1 VHHLGRNRTAH
12 KKKKSGRMAL
22 GSNSTT
28 TRTIASPSLPLELV
42 EEEILCRLP
51 VKILLQLRCICK
63 SWKYLISND
72 PKFAKKHL
80 RMSKILK
87 HQHHLI
93 VNVFC
98 DQILWDIP
106 LSNPTV
112 TQTRLNI
119 PISNSRH
126 ILEICSCDGI
136 LCFTLG
142 QERGGRGTA
151 VLCNP
156 SLRKY
161 NTLPPL
167 ENHHREREVQSSLFS
182 FGYDHFNDVY
192 KVIAISCFK
201 DKNNEVDVYTLG
213 SNNWRSIQDFPC
225 SSRSMNQPGVF
236 VSGTVNWLAYEV
248 SNSSCCRFIV
258 SLDLEKESYQ
268 KIHQP
273 DLDKD
278 HWTLGMF
285 RDCLCIF
292 ATNGMFLD
300 IWIMKEYG
308 IKESWTKL
316 YNVPYKREQYI
327 YPKTVYIS
335 DPKTVYISDDDQVL
349 FSFNDLTNSKFMLVV
364 YNSNNGTVK
373 IPKINHI
380 SDMPDPAI
388 YVESLISLP
397 RSRSY

>member
-1 VHHLGRNRTAH
+1 MAPR
-12 KKKKSGRMAL
+12 KKKLSRMAL
-22 GSNSTT
+22 GSNNSTT
-28 TRTIASPSLPLELV
+28 RRIASRPLSLPLELV

-51 VKILLQLRCICK
+51 VKTLLRLRCICK
-63 SWKYLISND
+63 SWKYLISDD

-87 HQHHLI
+87 HHHHLI
-93 VNVFC
+93 VNDIGDRF
-98 DQILWDIP
+98 LWDLP
-106 LSNPTV
+106 LSSVFSKVSKPTV
-112 TQTRLNI
+112 LNI

-213 SNNWRSIQDFPC
+213 SNNYWRSIQDFPC

-285 RDCLCIF
+285 KDCLCIF
-292 ATNGMFLD
+292 ASNDMFLD
-300 IWIMKEYG
+300 VWIMKEYG
-308 IKESWTKL
+308 INESWTKL
-316 YNVPYKREQYI
+316 YNVPYVRKHYT
-327 YPKTVYIS
+327 YLKTVYI
-335 DPKTVYISDDDQVL
+335 YDDDQVL
-349 FSFNDLTNSKFMLVV
+349 FSFYDLKNSKSKLVV
-364 YNSNNGTVK
+364 YNSNNGNVK
-373 IPKINHI
+373 IPKIKHI
-380 SDMPDPAI
+380 SDLPDPEI

-397 RSRSY
+397 HSY